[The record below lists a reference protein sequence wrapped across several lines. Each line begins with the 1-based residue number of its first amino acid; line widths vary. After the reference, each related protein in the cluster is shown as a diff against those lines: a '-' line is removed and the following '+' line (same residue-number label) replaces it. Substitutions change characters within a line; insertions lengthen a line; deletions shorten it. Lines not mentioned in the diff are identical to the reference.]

1 MSRIDLEPVPMPR
14 GFCAVTAERQ
24 TMEIMQMSSE
34 RVTPSGLTHGEAQE
48 LHRYFTKSAILM
60 SLFPFLAHVS
70 LWLYKPWLAF

>member
-1 MSRIDLEPVPMPR
+1 MSRVKYGPAPTPR
-14 GFCAVTAERQ
+14 WFCAVTAERQ
-24 TMEIMQMSSE
+24 AMEIMQMSSE

-48 LHRYFTKSAILM
+48 LHRYFVKSAILM